1 MMAATVLLS
10 GCASDGGEEPGDEV
24 PDLTLGRPCTIELN
38 DCGPGEVCAEFY
50 GGPGCY
56 PDDAVTPGCT
66 CTTRT
71 YGQWEVDICVDPA
84 WCEWEANR

>member
-10 GCASDGGEEPGDEV
+10 GCASDGGDEPSETDV

-71 YGQWEVDICVDPA
+71 YSDREVTICVDPA
-84 WCEWEANR
+84 WCEWEAN